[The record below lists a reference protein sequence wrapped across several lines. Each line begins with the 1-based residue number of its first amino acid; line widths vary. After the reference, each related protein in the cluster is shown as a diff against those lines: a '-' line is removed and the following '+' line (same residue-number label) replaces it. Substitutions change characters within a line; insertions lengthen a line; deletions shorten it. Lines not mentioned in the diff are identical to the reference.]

1 MTIKELYIEN
11 KKEYDSL
18 FFPKTTIPPAG
29 GALIEY
35 GDWVDWYRSN
45 ARNIDKTIVRLYGSR
60 VFEPIEERDSD
71 TDILYEFMN
80 STREWA
86 MSNYHVINREYEVMV
101 AEYDPLSNYDK
112 KSTITTTKNGQ
123 EIVDNTI
130 KGNKIEELQKIGLE
144 KNQNTKRGYDQ
155 IDYTKDGEEITTDS
169 SDTSIIRVVEKENSP
184 YDMNSYE
191 ENEKTTETENPY
203 RKESNLSYVGR
214 VDSEKHSY
222 SNDYSDNTITSYEDR
237 KDVSTSKY
245 SDDYSNKNTTSF
257 VDRNDVIEERTYGN
271 IGVTTSTQMA
281 RDEMSLRWGM
291 EWVIEIIK
299 RCLFDLTY

>member
-123 EIVDNTI
+123 EIVNNTI
-130 KGNKIEELQKIGLE
+130 TGDKIEELQKIGLE
-144 KNQNTKRGYDQ
+144 KNQNTKKGYDQ

-169 SDTSIIRVVEKENSP
+169 SDTSIVRTVEKENSP

-191 ENEKTTETENPY
+191 ENEKTTETESPY

-222 SNDYSDNTITSYEDR
+222 SNDYSNNTITSYEDR

-257 VDRNDVIEERTYGN
+257 VDRNDVVEERTYGN

-281 RDEMSLRWGM
+281 RDEMLLRWNM

-299 RCLFDLTY
+299 RCLLDLTY

>member
-1 MTIKELYIEN
+1 MTIKELYVEN
-11 KKEYDSL
+11 KKEYNSL

-45 ARNIDKTIVRLYGSR
+45 ARNIDRTIVRLYGSR
-60 VFEPIEERDSD
+60 VFEPIEEHTSNND
-71 TDILYEFMN
+71 TLYEFMN

-86 MSNYHVINREYEVMV
+86 MSNYHVINKEYEVMA

-112 KSTITTTKNGQ
+112 KSTITTTKNGK

-130 KGNKIEELQKIGLE
+130 TGNKIEELQKIGLE
-144 KNQNTKRGYDQ
+144 KNKNTKKGYDQ
-155 IDYTKDGEEITTDS
+155 IDYTKDGEEITTES
-169 SDTSIIRVVEKENSP
+169 SDTSIVRVVEKENSP

-222 SNDYSDNTITSYEDR
+222 SNDYSNDTITSYEDR

-281 RDEMSLRWGM
+281 KDEMSLRWGM

>member
-1 MTIKELYIEN
+1 MTIKELYVEN
-11 KKEYDSL
+11 KKEYNSL

-45 ARNIDKTIVRLYGSR
+45 ARNIDRTIVRLYGSR
-60 VFEPIEERDSD
+60 VFEPIEERDSN

-86 MSNYHVINREYEVMV
+86 MSNYHVVNREYEIMA

-112 KSTITTTKNGQ
+112 KSTITTTKNGK

-130 KGNKIEELQKIGLE
+130 TGNKIEELQKIGLE
-144 KNQNTKRGYDQ
+144 KNQNTKKGYDQ

-169 SDTSIIRVVEKENSP
+169 SDTSIVRVVEKENSP

-222 SNDYSDNTITSYEDR
+222 SNDYSNDTITSYEDR

>member
-1 MTIKELYIEN
+1 MTIKELYLLN
-11 KKEYDSL
+11 RKESTSL

-29 GALIEY
+29 GALIKY
-35 GDWVDWYRSN
+35 GEWIDWYRSN
-45 ARNIDKTIVRLYGSR
+45 AVNIDRTIVRLYGSR
-60 VFEPIEERDSD
+60 VFESIVENKSD
-71 TDILYEFMN
+71 IDILYEFLN
-80 STREWA
+80 ATREWA
-86 MSNYHVINREYEVMV
+86 MSNYHVVNKEYEVMV

-130 KGNKIEELQKIGLE
+130 KGNKIDELQKIGVE

-169 SDTSIIRVVEKENSP
+169 SDTSIVRVVEKENSP

-222 SNDYSDNTITSYEDR
+222 SNDYSNDTITSYEDR

-257 VDRNDVIEERTYGN
+257 IDRNDVVEERTYGN

-281 RDEMSLRWGM
+281 RDEMALRWGM

>member
-60 VFEPIEERDSD
+60 VYEPIEERDSD

-144 KNQNTKRGYDQ
+144 KNKNTKKGYDQ

-169 SDTSIIRVVEKENSP
+169 SDTSIVRVVEKENSP

-191 ENEKTTETENPY
+191 ENEKTTETEKPY

-222 SNDYSDNTITSYEDR
+222 SNDYSNDTITSYEDR

-257 VDRNDVIEERTYGN
+257 IDRNDVVEERTYGN
-271 IGVTTSTQMA
+271 IGVTTTTQMA
-281 RDEMSLRWGM
+281 KDEMALRWGM
-291 EWVIEIIK
+291 EWVIETIK

>member
-1 MTIKELYIEN
+1 MTIKELYILN

-45 ARNIDKTIVRLYGSR
+45 ARNIDRTIVRLYGSR
-60 VFEPIEERDSD
+60 VFDPIEERDSD

-86 MSNYHVINREYEVMV
+86 MSNYHVVNKEYEVMT

-123 EIVDNTI
+123 EIVNNTI
-130 KGNKIEELQKIGLE
+130 TGDKIEELQKIGLE
-144 KNQNTKRGYDQ
+144 KNQNTKKGYDQ

-169 SDTSIIRVVEKENSP
+169 SDTSIVRVVEKENSP

-222 SNDYSDNTITSYEDR
+222 SNDYSNDTITSYEDR

-257 VDRNDVIEERTYGN
+257 VDRNDVVEERTYGN

-281 RDEMSLRWGM
+281 KDEMYLRWGM

-299 RCLFDLTY
+299 RCLFDITY

>member
-1 MTIKELYIEN
+1 MTIKELYILN

-45 ARNIDKTIVRLYGSR
+45 ARNIDRTIVRLYGSR
-60 VFEPIEERDSD
+60 VFEPIEEHETNTD
-71 TDILYEFMN
+71 TLYEFMN

-86 MSNYHVINREYEVMV
+86 MSNYHVINREYDIMA

-130 KGNKIEELQKIGLE
+130 TGNKIEELQKIGLE
-144 KNQNTKRGYDQ
+144 KNQNTKKGYDQ

-169 SDTSIIRVVEKENSP
+169 SDTSIVRIVEKENSP

-222 SNDYSDNTITSYEDR
+222 SNDYSNDSITSYEDR

>member
-1 MTIKELYIEN
+1 MTIKELYILN

-29 GALIEY
+29 GALIKY

-45 ARNIDKTIVRLYGSR
+45 ARNIDRTIVRLYGSR
-60 VFEPIEERDSD
+60 VFEPIEERKTNTD
-71 TDILYEFMN
+71 TLYEFMN

-86 MSNYHVINREYEVMV
+86 MSNYHVVNREYEVMV

-123 EIVDNTI
+123 EIVNNTI
-130 KGNKIEELQKIGLE
+130 TGDKIEELQKIGLE
-144 KNQNTKRGYDQ
+144 KNQNTKKGYDQ

-169 SDTSIIRVVEKENSP
+169 SDTSIVRVVEKENSP

-222 SNDYSDNTITSYEDR
+222 SNDYSNDTITSYEDR

-257 VDRNDVIEERTYGN
+257 VDRNDVVEERTYGN

-281 RDEMSLRWGM
+281 KDEMALRWGM

-299 RCLFDLTY
+299 RCLFDITY

>member
-60 VFEPIEERDSD
+60 VFEPIEERDRD

-86 MSNYHVINREYEVMV
+86 MSNYHVINREYEVMA

-123 EIVDNTI
+123 EIVNNTI
-130 KGNKIEELQKIGLE
+130 TGDKIEELQKIGLE
-144 KNQNTKRGYDQ
+144 KNKNTKKGYDQ

-169 SDTSIIRVVEKENSP
+169 SDTSIVRTVEKENSP

-222 SNDYSDNTITSYEDR
+222 SNDYSNDTITSYEDR

-281 RDEMSLRWGM
+281 KDEMSLRWGM

>member
-11 KKEYDSL
+11 KKEYNSL

-35 GDWVDWYRSN
+35 GDWIDWYRSN
-45 ARNIDKTIVRLYGSR
+45 ARNIDRTIVRLYGSR

-112 KSTITTTKNGQ
+112 KSTITTTKNGK

-130 KGNKIEELQKIGLE
+130 TGDKIEELQKIGLE
-144 KNQNTKRGYDQ
+144 KNQNTKKGYDQ

-169 SDTSIIRVVEKENSP
+169 SDTSIVRVIEKENSP

-222 SNDYSDNTITSYEDR
+222 SNDYSNDTITSYEDR

-257 VDRNDVIEERTYGN
+257 IDRNDVVEERTYGN

-281 RDEMSLRWGM
+281 KDEMALRWGM

>member
-11 KKEYDSL
+11 KKEYYSL

-45 ARNIDKTIVRLYGSR
+45 ARNIDRTIVRLYGSR
-60 VFEPIEERDSD
+60 VFEPIEEHD
-71 TDILYEFMN
+71 TNKDTLYEFMN

-123 EIVDNTI
+123 EIIDNTI

-144 KNQNTKRGYDQ
+144 KNQNTKKGYDQ

-169 SDTSIIRVVEKENSP
+169 SDTSIVRVVEKENSP
-184 YDMNSYE
+184 YDMNTYE

-222 SNDYSDNTITSYEDR
+222 SNDYSNDTVTSYEDR

-257 VDRNDVIEERTYGN
+257 IDRNDVVEERTYGN

>member
-1 MTIKELYIEN
+1 MTIKELYVEN

-45 ARNIDKTIVRLYGSR
+45 ARNIDRTIVRLYGNR
-60 VFEPIEERDSD
+60 VFEPIEERDD
-71 TDILYEFMN
+71 NTDILYEFMN

-123 EIVDNTI
+123 EIVNNTI
-130 KGNKIEELQKIGLE
+130 TGDKIEELQKIGLE
-144 KNQNTKRGYDQ
+144 KNQNTKKGYDQ

-169 SDTSIIRVVEKENSP
+169 SDTSIVRTVEKENSP

-191 ENEKTTETENPY
+191 ENEKTIETENPY

-222 SNDYSDNTITSYEDR
+222 SNDYSNDTITSYEDR
-237 KDVSTSKY
+237 RDVSTSKY

-257 VDRNDVIEERTYGN
+257 VDRNDVVEERTYGN

>member
-11 KKEYDSL
+11 KKKYDSM

-45 ARNIDKTIVRLYGSR
+45 ARNIDRTIVRLYGSR

-86 MSNYHVINREYEVMV
+86 MSNYHVINREYEIMV

-112 KSTITTTKNGQ
+112 KSTITTTKNGK

-130 KGNKIEELQKIGLE
+130 TGNKIEELQKIGLE
-144 KNQNTKRGYDQ
+144 KNKNTKRGYDQ

-169 SDTSIIRVVEKENSP
+169 SDTSIVRVVEKENSP

-222 SNDYSDNTITSYEDR
+222 SNDYSNDTITSYEDR

-257 VDRNDVIEERTYGN
+257 VDRNDVMEERTYGN

-281 RDEMSLRWGM
+281 KDEMALRWGM